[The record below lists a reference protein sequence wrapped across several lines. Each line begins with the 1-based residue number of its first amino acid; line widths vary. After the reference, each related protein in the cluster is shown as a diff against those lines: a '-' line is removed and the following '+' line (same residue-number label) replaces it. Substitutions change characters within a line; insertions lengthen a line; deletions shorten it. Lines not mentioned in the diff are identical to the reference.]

1 MKTVQLSAGNFVN
14 TASAL
19 NLSSAHYE
27 LESKKTFSQVN
38 ILELKLA
45 DMSLQHNDEGERQK
59 ITLNS
64 APRSFICPLHQG
76 G

>member
-27 LESKKTFSQVN
+27 LESKKIFLQVN
-38 ILELKLA
+38 ISGLKLA
-45 DMSLQHNDEGERQK
+45 GM
-59 ITLNS
+59 TL
-64 APRSFICPLHQG
+64 
-76 G
+76 